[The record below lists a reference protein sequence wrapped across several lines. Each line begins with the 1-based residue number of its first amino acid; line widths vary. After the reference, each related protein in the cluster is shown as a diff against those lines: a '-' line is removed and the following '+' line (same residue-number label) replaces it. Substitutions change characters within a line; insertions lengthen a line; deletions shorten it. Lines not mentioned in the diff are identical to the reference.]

1 MSEAPRSD
9 ETLSQAAVTTAAEL
23 VRAARVSRREWLG
36 LGSRLARL
44 GIRPETPQADAKYIV
59 LTNTCALL
67 GLAAVALTLIL
78 GPTPE
83 LATLPGLAAAI
94 VALCFVLWLNARA
107 RHLAASVCLNVLA
120 VMATGA
126 QTFVTGPGVGLSLY
140 MVLLVIVPF
149 VTVPPG
155 GTVLALG
162 CATAAGA
169 AYVASVF
176 GYELIAAAAPAT
188 GGDRQIE
195 RIVNSSIVVG
205 LLVAV
210 GHYARAVARIAD
222 ERIAHKRAQTE
233 QLLHRILPASVA
245 ARLQGGEVVIA
256 DQHDD
261 VSVVVSDIVGF
272 TSLSETMPPGQLVR
286 LLDDLFRAF
295 DRLCERHGVEKLK
308 TIGDAYLAIAGL
320 TGERDHADQAVQLG
334 LDMISIV
341 RHHALRRGLELSIR
355 VGVSTGPLITGVV
368 GTTRISYDARGETML
383 VASSL
388 EQQGSPG
395 AVKISAA
402 TRDRLDP
409 ARRCEPAGEIVT
421 PSGARVDAFLVRE
434 S

>member
-1 MSEAPRSD
+1 M
-9 ETLSQAAVTTAAEL
+9 
-23 VRAARVSRREWLG
+23 
-36 LGSRLARL
+36 
-44 GIRPETPQADAKYIV
+44 
-59 LTNTCALL
+59 
-67 GLAAVALTLIL
+67 
-78 GPTPE
+78 
-83 LATLPGLAAAI
+83 
-94 VALCFVLWLNARA
+94 
-107 RHLAASVCLNVLA
+107 
-120 VMATGA
+120 
-126 QTFVTGPGVGLSLY
+126 
-140 MVLLVIVPF
+140 
-149 VTVPPG
+149 
-155 GTVLALG
+155 
-162 CATAAGA
+162 
-169 AYVASVF
+169 
-176 GYELIAAAAPAT
+176 
-188 GGDRQIE
+188 
-195 RIVNSSIVVG
+195 
-205 LLVAV
+205 
-210 GHYARAVARIAD
+210 
-222 ERIAHKRAQTE
+222 
-233 QLLHRILPASVA
+233 
-245 ARLQGGEVVIA
+245 IA